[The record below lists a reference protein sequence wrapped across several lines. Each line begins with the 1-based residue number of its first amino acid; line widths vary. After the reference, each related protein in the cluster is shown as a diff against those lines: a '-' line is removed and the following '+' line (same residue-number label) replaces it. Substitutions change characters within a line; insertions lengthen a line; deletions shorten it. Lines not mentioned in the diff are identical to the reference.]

1 MAIKRHS
8 SLQEFSKDHHQALLL
23 CWKIKVGLSKEIAL
37 ERIKAYV
44 DWFYKNHI
52 VTHFLLEEKY
62 MFPVLGSEHPLVI
75 RAMEE
80 HKTLLTLFEKNFEID
95 KVLQQLHVKLKEH
108 IRFEERVLFNEI
120 QNVAAKEQLA
130 TIKKFHTNEKFIDNL
145 NDVFWK

>member
-8 SLQEFSKDHHQALLL
+8 SLQEFSKDHQQALLL
-23 CWKIKVGLSKEIAL
+23 CWKIKVGLSKGIAL

-62 MFPVLGSEHPLVI
+62 MFPVLGSEHSLII

-80 HKTLLTLFEKNFEID
+80 HKVLLALFERNSEID
-95 KVLQQLHVKLKEH
+95 KSLQQLHLKLKEH

-120 QNVAAKEQLA
+120 QSVATKDQL
-130 TIKKFHTNEKFIDNL
+130 IIIEKFHNNEKFIDNI